1 MECIMERQSKLYDKI
16 DELKQLMIQELGEAG
31 KEVGSHG
38 DLSIDLTDDERIR
51 FWLALERAGHKC
63 DKLYKKRSWKQ
74 FWQMITGSPAYVP
87 ARAVHVRP
95 GSATLERIARQNL
108 DFNFA
113 DYRKGLWPPEA
124 IEARV
129 IAILAESCNVPA
141 YTITRET
148 KLTKLTEC

>member
-1 MECIMERQSKLYDKI
+1 MERQSKLYDKI

-51 FWLALERAGHKC
+51 FWQAMERAGHKC
-63 DKLYKKRSWKQ
+63 DKLYKKRTWHQ

-87 ARAVHVRP
+87 VRAVHVRP

-108 DFNFA
+108 DFNLA

-124 IEARV
+124 IEAKV
-129 IAILAESCNVPA
+129 IAILAESCNVPVSS
-141 YTITRET
+141 ITRDT
-148 KLTKLTEC
+148 KWTDLTEC